1 MSGTGFR
8 VASRVSKNQ
17 IALKTTALADTGAN
31 GHVFCD
37 TKKAVEMI
45 KFCGAKTTRLTN
57 PLAVTDYAGRPGKDI
72 THGIKM
78 NLELDGVMYPN
89 IFALI
94 TDCGQH
100 DLLIGFHFF
109 AQHQI
114 LLDPANRKLI
124 QKVQEP
130 EIPSFGRTLTIR
142 PPPIEDPQTQKKHQ
156 EDMERRDRL
165 LQAEEQRLP
174 PRILT
179 RPQHEKNNNRAPPAV
194 LDIAL
199 INGPAFHT
207 NLKQPGS
214 EYGYFS
220 LASLDA
226 MIAKKHLEE
235 HPLDDEANR
244 RWIQEKLPAEFA
256 DLTNVFSKAA
266 SDTLA
271 HHRDGVDHRIH
282 LTAPESTLTCNHLY
296 KLSERELQATKKYI
310 MENLSKGFI
319 TPSKN
324 NPFAFPIL
332 FVKKADGS
340 LRMCVDYRRLNEI
353 TKKDPYPLPL
363 IDEILPRLLNAKFMT
378 KIDIRQAFHKIR
390 MDPESEHL
398 TTFRTRYGNFQ
409 YKVLPFGL
417 TNGPAT
423 FQRYINHIF
432 ADVLDDFL
440 TAYLDDL
447 LIYSGSREE
456 HTKHVRL
463 VLERLRDA
471 GLQAD
476 IRKCEFYTTKTK
488 YLGFIISRDGLA
500 VDPEKIQAI
509 NEWVSPTTVKGLQAF
524 LGFCNFYRR
533 FIEGYSRITRPL
545 HQLTRKDASYDFNAK
560 CQEAFQKLKKAL
572 TSAPLLRHW
581 NPDLPTK
588 IETDASDGVTSGILS
603 QQAEDQL
610 WHPVAYFSKTMSA
623 AECNYEIHDKEMLA
637 IIRALQ
643 EWRAELA
650 GTKTRF
656 KIHSDHE
663 ALKYFMTKRMLNA
676 RQARWAEFLAD
687 YDFEIAHT
695 PGKNNGKADALT
707 RREEDVAQQKELKRN
722 SRNQTLLKPSRDS
735 ELEPKTTEETAAVT
749 VAPVTTTTAAAPIPD
764 IHLTSELIEANKS
777 DPTLDNWRQ
786 KASEPESQWTINDQ
800 GLLLY
805 KGRLVVSEQ
814 NHLRAK
820 IIDLIHSP
828 IESAHPGKG
837 KTKRLLAARYFWPG
851 MAGDVERFISNCS
864 RCIPYKIRKDLPP
877 GLLRPLSIPDRP
889 NQHLSMDFKELPE
902 DKEGYNF
909 ALVVV
914 DRFCKDFE
922 VIACHKTIKAA
933 DLCQLFHDEWITRY
947 GIPESIIS
955 DRGPQFRSDVW
966 QEFNRIYGTKVYL
979 STARH
984 PQTDG
989 QTERLI
995 GWLDEKLR
1003 PYLNYEQD
1011 NWKKQLRSLAG
1022 ANQKLPNEALGGP
1035 AKPINKQASS
1045 RPSACLT

>member
-1 MSGTGFR
+1 MGGTGFR

-17 IALKTTALADTGAN
+17 IALKTNALADTGAN

-37 TKKAVEMI
+37 TRKAIEII
-45 KFCGAKTTRLTN
+45 KYCGAKTTRL
-57 PLAVTDYAGRPGKDI
+57 PSPIPVTDYAGRPGKDI
-72 THGIKM
+72 THGIKL

-89 IFALI
+89 TFMLI

-114 LLDPANRKLI
+114 LLDPANKKLI

-130 EIPSFGRTLTIR
+130 EIPTFGRTLTIC
-142 PPPIEDPQTQKKHQ
+142 PPPIEDPQTRKKHQ

-179 RPQHEKNNNRAPPAV
+179 RPQHEKDNNNTHVQTKARKSAPRTG

-199 INGPAFHT
+199 IGGPAFHR

-214 EYGYFS
+214 EFGYLS
-220 LASLDA
+220 LAALDA

-235 HPLDDEANR
+235 HQLADEENMR
-244 RWIQEKLPAEFA
+244 LIQEKLPAEYADFA
-256 DLTNVFSKAA
+256 DVFSKAS

-271 HHRDGVDHRIH
+271 PHREGVDHKIR

-296 KLSERELQATKKYI
+296 KLSEQELQATKKYI
-310 MENLSKGFI
+310 MENLNKGFI
-319 TPSKN
+319 TPSKD

-332 FVKKADGS
+332 FVKKSNGG

-363 IDEILPRLLNAKFMT
+363 IDEILPRLLNAKVMT

-447 LIYSGSREE
+447 LIYSGSRKE
-456 HTKHVRL
+456 HTEHVRM
-463 VLERLRDA
+463 VLQRLREA

-476 IRKCEFYTTKTK
+476 IRKCEFSTTKTK
-488 YLGFIISRDGLA
+488 YLGFIISMNGLA

-509 NEWVSPTTVKGLQAF
+509 NEWAPPSTVKGLQAF

-533 FIEGYSRITRPL
+533 FIEGYSRITKPL
-545 HQLTRKDASYDFNAK
+545 HQLTRKDTPYDFDAK
-560 CQEAFQKLKKAL
+560 CQDAFQKLKKAL

-581 NPDLPTK
+581 NSDLPTK

-637 IIRALQ
+637 IIRTLQ
-643 EWRAELA
+643 EWRAELV
-650 GTKTRF
+650 GIKTRF

-676 RQARWAEFLAD
+676 RQARWAELIAD

-695 PGKNNGKADALT
+695 PGKNNGKADALP
-707 RREEDVAQQKELKRN
+707 RREEDVVQQKELKRN
-722 SRNQTLLKPSRDS
+722 SRSRTLLKPSR
-735 ELEPKTTEETAAVT
+735 LEPKVAEEIAAVA
-749 VAPVTTTTAAAPIPD
+749 VAPVTTATAAAPIP
-764 IHLTSELIEANKS
+764 EL
-777 DPTLDNWRQ
+777 P
-786 KASEPESQWTINDQ
+786 
-800 GLLLY
+800 
-805 KGRLVVSEQ
+805 
-814 NHLRAK
+814 
-820 IIDLIHSP
+820 
-828 IESAHPGKG
+828 
-837 KTKRLLAARYFWPG
+837 
-851 MAGDVERFISNCS
+851 
-864 RCIPYKIRKDLPP
+864 
-877 GLLRPLSIPDRP
+877 SIPMP
-889 NQHLSMDFKELPE
+889 TNLPVAS
-902 DKEGYNF
+902 K
-909 ALVVV
+909 
-914 DRFCKDFE
+914 R
-922 VIACHKTIKAA
+922 T
-933 DLCQLFHDEWITRY
+933 T
-947 GIPESIIS
+947 
-955 DRGPQFRSDVW
+955 
-966 QEFNRIYGTKVYL
+966 
-979 STARH
+979 TAV
-984 PQTDG
+984 T
-989 QTERLI
+989 
-995 GWLDEKLR
+995 
-1003 PYLNYEQD
+1003 
-1011 NWKKQLRSLAG
+1011 
-1022 ANQKLPNEALGGP
+1022 
-1035 AKPINKQASS
+1035 
-1045 RPSACLT
+1045 